1 MKELVIISGKGGTG
15 KTSIAASFAALAK
28 KAVLADCDVD
38 AADLHLI
45 LKPQINHRQDFYS
58 GYTARIIPEKCTQC
72 GLCEEY
78 CRFGAIINSPQYSVD
93 SISCEGCGVCAYFCP
108 EDAIAMEQPKR
119 GEWFISRTRYGLMVH
134 ARLGV
139 AAENSGKL
147 VTLVRMQAKMLAE
160 AQTLDYIIIDG
171 SPGVGCPVISSI
183 TGADMVLVVTEATVS
198 GRHDL
203 DRIARLTSHFKIPTV
218 ICVNKWDINPEITKD
233 IQQDASQKGIKV
245 VGKIRYDEAF
255 TKAQVMGATVVEY
268 TGGAVAGEIKSLWK
282 NILYELG

>member
-78 CRFGAIINSPQYSVD
+78 CRFGAIINFPQYSVD

-108 EDAIAMEQPKR
+108 EDAIVMEQPKR

-183 TGADMVLVVTEATVS
+183 TGADMVLVVTEATIS

-218 ICVNKWDINPEITKD
+218 ICVNKWDINPEITED

-255 TKAQVMGATVVEY
+255 TKAQVMGAAVVEY
-268 TGGAVAGEIKSLWK
+268 TGGAVAGEIKFLWK